1 MNIFQNTT
9 EWMRKGGSSS
19 CPFPLLFN
27 FSILV
32 ARITAQNQI
41 LAGYIPQLPTLTK
54 CWHPSNK
61 IIILTTTSTG
71 SCSLPSFPGGSDG
84 KESVCN
90 AGDLGLI
97 PGSGRS
103 PGEGNGYPLKYS
115 CMENPTDREVW
126 WATFHWLTKSWTRLS
141 NSLTIQVQKWR
152 LLFFKITLFSNI
164 FPKPFKPAIY
174 ITLIILT

>member
-19 CPFPLLFN
+19 RPFPLLFN

-32 ARITAQNQI
+32 ARITAQDQI

-61 IIILTTTSTG
+61 IIILTTTSSG

-90 AGDLGLI
+90 AGDLVDPWVEKI
-97 PGSGRS
+97 PWRREWLPTPVFL
-103 PGEGNGYPLKYS
+103 PGESHGQRSL
-115 CMENPTDREVW
+115 V
-126 WATFHWLTKSWTRLS
+126 ATFHWLTKSRTRLS